1 MYFLLLLS
9 YITLSYSCLFQIHSA
24 IDDYS
29 SGVCKKTDFNADL
42 YEDVY
47 KSHIEVLDH
56 IKATSA
62 AKYHRLMADLY
73 THASY
78 VFYCLHFILFLILLF
93 RAVSIRRTAVANN
106 AMSLL
111 DLDNMEG

>member
-1 MYFLLLLS
+1 
-9 YITLSYSCLFQIHSA
+9 LFQIHSA

-29 SGVCKKTDFNADL
+29 SGVCKKTEFNADL

-47 KSHIEVLDH
+47 KSHIEFLEH
-56 IKATSA
+56 IKTASA

-78 VFYCLHFILFLILLF
+78 VIIVTLLCLLILVF
-93 RAVSIRRTAVANN
+93 RAVSIRRTAGVTNN
-106 AMSLL
+106 AMTLL
-111 DLDNMEG
+111 DLDNMED